1 MSMPSLDDLQVA
13 GHVVIVR
20 VDFNVPLAD
29 DGAGGRVITDT
40 GRITAALPTIEYLRD
55 HGARILLL
63 AHLGRPKGVVT
74 PEASLAPVAQE
85 LSRLLSIDVPIAA
98 DVAQARDELSR
109 AADGG
114 VVVFENIRFD
124 ARETSKDPAERA
136 ALARDWPISGTSSS
150 PTDSVSCTE
159 SRHRSPS
166 LRHSCRTR
174 LAAWSSVNRRSSRSC

>member
-1 MSMPSLDDLQVA
+1 MPSLDDLQVA

-40 GRITAALPTIEYLRD
+40 GRIKAALPTIEYLRD
-55 HGARILLL
+55 QQARILLL

-74 PEASLAPVAQE
+74 PEASLAPVARE

-114 VVVFENIRFD
+114 VVVFENVRFD

-136 ALARDWPISGTSSS
+136 AFARELAGGCW
-150 PTDSVSCTE
+150 
-159 SRHRSPS
+159 S
-166 LRHSCRTR
+166 LAVMT
-174 LAAWSSVNRRSSRSC
+174 

>member
-1 MSMPSLDDLQVA
+1 MPSLDDLQVA

-29 DGAGGRVITDT
+29 DGAGGRVIADT
-40 GRITAALPTIEYLRD
+40 GRIEAALPTIEYLRD

-98 DVAQARDELSR
+98 DAAQDETPEGTRALS
-109 AADGG
+109 
-114 VVVFENIRFD
+114 
-124 ARETSKDPAERA
+124 SKTKNS
-136 ALARDWPISGTSSS
+136 SGPVRTMST
-150 PTDSVSCTE
+150 PTMCV
-159 SRHRSPS
+159 
-166 LRHSCRTR
+166 
-174 LAAWSSVNRRSSRSC
+174 